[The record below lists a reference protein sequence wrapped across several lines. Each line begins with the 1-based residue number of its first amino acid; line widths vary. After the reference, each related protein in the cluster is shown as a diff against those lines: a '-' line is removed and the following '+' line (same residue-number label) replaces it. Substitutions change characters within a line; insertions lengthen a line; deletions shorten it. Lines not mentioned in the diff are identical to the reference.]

1 MGYWYGSGRWS
12 LIAASTMILGGCMGQ
27 DGGDGGIVSRFAMK
41 SPEQHTP
48 TAAEKEAAASV
59 VIQQLQAR
67 RSALTPGGSYDRV
80 ATAVL
85 AANNRTAEAEL
96 RAARLR
102 AEAASKNWLPKIGPS
117 ISLTS
122 LSDLVTNLIVEQ
134 VLFDHGRLKAERAFA
149 KADVEVAAVG
159 LADDTN
165 ERVFTALGLYLDVI
179 EGRERAALHARTLK
193 DMSQFEWVM
202 AERVRGGVSD
212 RSDLSVLAQKL
223 GEIRSSLTSS
233 QESAAAALAELN
245 AMSAKPLDDV
255 TGLSDVNVGA
265 KDAKPLSVLRAEA
278 EMDRSIAEAR
288 VNRAGLLPGVTASG
302 TVGDNNSGG
311 INVGGDLIGLGT
323 GASLKAIEME
333 KETASR
339 RVGQA
344 QEDADRALGR
354 LEQRAKALTRQVAEA
369 GTLTAQAKANLDLFQ
384 EQYEAGQRQVMDVVG
399 VYETFAARET
409 ARVGLKY
416 ELGKTRLEM
425 ARLLG
430 LLADGSQI

>member
-1 MGYWYGSGRWS
+1 MQ
-12 LIAASTMILGGCMGQ
+12 TGQ
-27 DGGDGGIVSRFAMK
+27 DGETVSRFA
-41 SPEQHTP
+41 SNPPELS
-48 TAAEKEAAASV
+48 AAQKEAAQSV
-59 VIQQLQAR
+59 VIAELQAR
-67 RSALTPGGSYDRV
+67 RSILPPASAYDRV
-80 ATAVL
+80 ASAVL

-149 KADVEVAAVG
+149 AADVEVAAVG

-165 ERVFTALGLYLDVI
+165 ERVFTALGLYLDVA
-179 EGRERAALHARTLK
+179 EARERVVLDNRTLK
-193 DMSQFEWVM
+193 DMTQFEWVM
-202 AERVRGGVSD
+202 NERVKGGVSD
-212 RSDLSVLAQKL
+212 RSDLNILQQKI
-223 GEIRSSLTSS
+223 GEIRASLAAS
-233 QESAAAALAELN
+233 QEAASAALAELN
-245 AMSAKPLDDV
+245 AMSAVPLRDI
-255 TGLSDVNVGA
+255 TGLSDVQVSTTA
-265 KDAKPLSVLRAEA
+265 AKPLSVLRAEA
-278 EMDRSIAEAR
+278 EMTRSIAEAR
-288 VNRAGLLPGVTASG
+288 VARAGLLPGVTASG
-302 TVGDNNSGG
+302 TVGSTNDGG

-323 GASLKAIEME
+323 GASLKAIEVE
-333 KETASR
+333 KDAAER

-344 QEDADRALGR
+344 REDADRALAR
-354 LEQRAKALTRQVAEA
+354 LEQRTSALSRQVGEASVLTR
-369 GTLTAQAKANLDLFQ
+369 QAKANLDLFQ

-416 ELGKTRLEM
+416 ELGKARLEI

-430 LLADGSQI
+430 LLADGSAI